1 MRPDGCRKAMKVLN
15 RFELLTYFFGNLVV
29 RWKKA
34 SELSHQLPPVII
46 VNYTYHWK
54 SPNRRP
60 KIAFTSCMVKVISSQ
75 GRWNVW
81 VSGLHLL

>member
-1 MRPDGCRKAMKVLN
+1 MVQ
-15 RFELLTYFFGNLVV
+15 
-29 RWKKA
+29 WKKA

-46 VNYTYHWK
+46 VNYTCHWK

-60 KIAFTSCMVKVISSQ
+60 KIAFTSCMVMVISPQ

-81 VSGLHLL
+81 VSGRHL